1 MIIDKFYNS
10 VKKFLVPAMIFVLVS
25 GYSGISQDDE
35 YEIRAVKKKLKSFDS
50 SISAKDL
57 YQIIAEVGKS
67 FLGVEYVAGTLDNNI
82 KEEKLVIKITGL
94 DCVTFVENTLAI
106 SRIIRKGKA
115 DYDDY
120 RTELQN
126 IRYRNGEIDGYA
138 SRLHYFSD
146 WIYDNQKKGI
156 VENITKDIGGEP
168 YNKNIDFMS
177 AHAGSYKQLKNNPG
191 LVDEIIA
198 VENEINGRQMYY
210 IKKDKVDDYY
220 DSMQTGDIIATTT
233 KIDGLDITHTG
244 FVYKDNGKVKFMHA
258 SITKGEIVISS
269 ESLKEYLAKNAKQSG
284 IMVVRPL

>member
-1 MIIDKFYNS
+1 MIIDILYNS
-10 VKKFLVPAMIFVLVS
+10 VKRFFIPALILVVIS
-25 GYSGISQDDE
+25 GLSGIAQDDE
-35 YEIRAVKKKLKSFDS
+35 YEIRAVKKKLKNFGS
-50 SISAKDL
+50 SLSEKEL
-57 YQIIAEVGKS
+57 YEIIAEVGKS
-67 FLGVEYVAGTLDNNI
+67 FLGVEYVAGTLDNNT

-106 SRIIRKGKA
+106 SRIIRIGKP
-115 DYDDY
+115 DYDSY
-120 RTELQN
+120 RSELQN
-126 IRYRNGEIDGYA
+126 IRYRNGEINGYA

-156 VENITKDIGGEP
+156 VEDITKEIGGES
-168 YNKNIDFMS
+168 YNKNVDFMS
-177 AHAGSYKQLKNNPG
+177 SHIDSYKQLKNNPG

-198 VENEINGRQMYY
+198 VENEINGRKMYY
-210 IKKDKVDDYY
+210 IRKDKVDDYY

-244 FVYKDNGKVKFMHA
+244 FVIKENGKVKFMHA

-269 ESLKEYLAKNAKQSG
+269 ESLKDYLSKNSKQSG

>member
-1 MIIDKFYNS
+1 MIMDILYNS
-10 VKKFLVPAMIFVLVS
+10 VKRFFIPALILIFLS
-25 GYSGISQDDE
+25 GFTGIPQDDE

-50 SISAKDL
+50 SLSEIEL
-57 YQIIAEVGKS
+57 YEIIAEVGKS

-106 SRIIRKGKA
+106 SRIIRKGKI
-115 DYDDY
+115 DYDSY
-120 RTELQN
+120 RSELQN
-126 IRYRNGEIDGYA
+126 IRYRNGEINGYA

-156 VENITKDIGGEP
+156 VEDITGDIGGES
-168 YNKNIDFMS
+168 YKKNIDFMS
-177 AHAGSYKQLKNNPG
+177 SHVDSYKQLKNNPG

-198 VENEINGRQMYY
+198 VENDINGRKMYY
-210 IKKDKVDDYY
+210 IRKDKVDDYY

-244 FVYKDNGKVKFMHA
+244 FVYKENGKVKFMHA

-269 ESLKEYLAKNAKQSG
+269 ESLKDYLSKNSKQSG

>member
-1 MIIDKFYNS
+1 MIIDILYNS
-10 VKKFLVPAMIFVLVS
+10 GKRLIMPALILALIS
-25 GYSGISQDDE
+25 GFSGIPQDDE
-35 YEIRAVKKKLKSFDS
+35 YEIRAVKKKLKSIDGS
-50 SISAKDL
+50 LSEKEISE
-57 YQIIAEVGKS
+57 IIAEVGKS
-67 FLGVEYVAGTLDNNI
+67 FLGVEYVAGTLDNNA

-106 SRIIRKGKA
+106 SRIIREGKP
-115 DYDDY
+115 DYDSY
-120 RTELQN
+120 RSELQN
-126 IRYRNGEIDGYA
+126 IRYRNGEINGYA

-156 VENITKDIGGEP
+156 VEDITKEIGGES

-177 AHAGSYKQLKNNPG
+177 SHVDSYKQLKNNPG

-198 VENEINGRQMYY
+198 VENDINGRKMYY
-210 IKKDKVDDYY
+210 IRKDKVDDYY

-244 FVYKDNGKVKFMHA
+244 FVFKDNGKVKFMHA

-269 ESLKEYLAKNAKQSG
+269 ESLKDYLSKNAKQSG

>member
-1 MIIDKFYNS
+1 MDILYNS
-10 VKKFLVPAMIFVLVS
+10 VKRFFIPALILIFLS
-25 GYSGISQDDE
+25 GFTGIPQDDE

-50 SISAKDL
+50 SLSEIEL
-57 YQIIAEVGKS
+57 YEIIAEVGKS

-106 SRIIRKGKA
+106 SRIIRKGKI
-115 DYDDY
+115 DYDSY
-120 RTELQN
+120 RSELQN
-126 IRYRNGEIDGYA
+126 IRYRNGEINGYA

-156 VENITKDIGGEP
+156 VEDITGDIGGES
-168 YNKNIDFMS
+168 YKKNIDFMS
-177 AHAGSYKQLKNNPG
+177 SHVDSYKQLKNNPG

-198 VENEINGRQMYY
+198 VENDINGRKMYY
-210 IKKDKVDDYY
+210 IRKDKVDDYY

-244 FVYKDNGKVKFMHA
+244 FVYKENGKVKFMHA

-269 ESLKEYLAKNAKQSG
+269 ESLKDYLSKNSKQSG